1 MSPDTEREQP
11 GAPRDPVVPAEALTV
26 VAVDGVPEVT
36 AGADLAA
43 LLVRHVEGLHDG
55 DVLVVTSKVVSKAE
69 GRSRRA
75 AKEELLA
82 GETDRVVARRGPT
95 TVVRTRHGLVLAG
108 AGIDESNTPG
118 GTAVLLPEDPD
129 ASARRL
135 REAVHR
141 LTGRNVAV
149 VVSDTAGRAWR
160 TGQTDIAVG
169 AAGLVPQLELA
180 GRVDPHGNPLSVT
193 APAVAD
199 EVAAAGDLV
208 KGKLAGRPVAHVR
221 GLAHL
226 VLPPGEHGP
235 GAAALVRPEDQD
247 MFGLGARDAVLL
259 AVSTEPGTAPRGF
272 GAPAPAEE
280 AARLLRAVTPAA
292 PEVRG
297 DEIAVPLPPLDPR
310 ELGRWEAR
318 LTTAALAL
326 GWTPVESDGASADGP
341 LRFRMTLS

>member
-1 MSPDTEREQP
+1 MIP
-11 GAPRDPVVPAEALTV
+11 GDAAGPADRLTVTALEGFPEVAAGDDLATLLAPRLEAV
-26 VAVDGVPEVT
+26 
-36 AGADLAA
+36 
-43 LLVRHVEGLHDG
+43 LLDG

-69 GRSRRA
+69 GRTRHA
-75 AKEELLA
+75 AKDELLA
-82 GETDRVVARRGPT
+82 AETDRVVARRGPT

-108 AGIDESNTPG
+108 AGIDASNTPG
-118 GTAVLLPEDPD
+118 GTSVLLPVDPD

-135 REAVHR
+135 RGALRE

-169 AAGLVPQLELA
+169 AAGLVHLVDYA
-180 GRVDPHGNPLSVT
+180 GRVDAHGNPLTVT

-208 KGKLAGRPVAHVR
+208 KGKLAGRPVALVR

-235 GAAALVRPEDQD
+235 GAAALVRPEEQD

-259 AVSTEPGTAPRGF
+259 AVSADPAVASRGF
-272 GAPAPAEE
+272 GAAVPAEE
-280 AARLLRAVTPAA
+280 AARLLQAVTPTA

-297 DEIAVPLPPLDPR
+297 DEVAVPQPPLGER

-326 GWTPVESDGASADGP
+326 GWAPVEADTSETDGA
-341 LRFRMTLS
+341 LRFCPALS

>member
-1 MSPDTEREQP
+1 VTPV
-11 GAPRDPVVPAEALTV
+11 DPAGPADSLTV
-26 VAVDGVPEVT
+26 SAVDGLPEV
-36 AGADLAA
+36 AEGDDLAA
-43 LLVRHVEGLHDG
+43 LLAPRVEAVLLDG

-69 GRSRRA
+69 GRTRHA
-75 AKEELLA
+75 AKDELLTA
-82 GETDRVVARRGPT
+82 ETDRVVARRGPT

-108 AGIDESNTPG
+108 AGIDASNTPG
-118 GTAVLLPEDPD
+118 GTSVLLPVDPD

-135 REAVHR
+135 RVALRE

-169 AAGLVPQLELA
+169 AAGLVPQVDHA
-180 GRVDPHGNPLSVT
+180 GRVDAHGNPLVVT
-193 APAVAD
+193 SPAVAD

-208 KGKLAGRPVAHVR
+208 KGKLAGRPVALVR

-226 VLPPGEHGP
+226 VQPPGEHGP
-235 GAAALVRPEDQD
+235 GAAALVRPEEQD

-259 AVSTEPGTAPRGF
+259 AVTADPTTAPRGF
-272 GAPAPAEE
+272 GAAVPAEE

-297 DEIAVPLPPLDPR
+297 DEVAVPLPPLGER

-326 GWTPVESDGASADGP
+326 GWAPVEADTSETDRA
-341 LRFRMTLS
+341 LRFRPALS

>member
-1 MSPDTEREQP
+1 VNPSAEHEVDR
-11 GAPRDPVVPAEALTV
+11 AVPADVLTV
-26 VAVDGVPEVT
+26 TAVDGFPEV
-36 AGADLAA
+36 AEDDDLATLLAQHAGSA
-43 LLVRHVEGLHDG
+43 LQDG

-69 GRSRRA
+69 GRTRRA

-82 GETDRVVARRGPT
+82 AETDRVVARRGPT

-108 AGIDESNTPG
+108 AGIDESNTAG

-135 REAVHR
+135 RESLHE
-141 LTGRNVAV
+141 LTGCNVGV

-169 AAGLVPQLELA
+169 AAGVVPRLDLA
-180 GRVDPHGNPLSVT
+180 GRVDAHGNPLSVT

-199 EVAAAGDLV
+199 EAAAAADLV

-226 VLPPGEHGP
+226 VLPRGEHGP
-235 GAAALVRPEDQD
+235 GAAALVRPEEQD

-259 AVSTEPGTAPRGF
+259 AVTADPATAPRGF
-272 GAPAPAEE
+272 GAPLTVEE
-280 AARLLRAVTPAA
+280 AAGVLGLLAEAV

-297 DEIAVPLPPLDPR
+297 DEVAVPLPPLSGR

-318 LTTAALAL
+318 LIAAAVAL
-326 GWTPVESDGASADGP
+326 GWAPVGSGASTDTATTDSP
-341 LRFRMTLS
+341 LRFRPALS